1 MKIDPPPDYE
11 DVNQAAIEDWKAE
24 TTTRERIRT
33 VVQRIQDPTSAAAIA
48 EQAHASEP
56 VVRDALADLVDLGVV
71 ETLET
76 TQGTLYKRNDH
87 MYIYQQVVK
96 LHEAYDEDELVTE
109 LQSLK
114 ETVNTWRDKHN
125 VESPTELA
133 QKLEPDDTDGWEDHT
148 AWQTAEQNLYLTKVA
163 ISFYDASRVLA

>member
-1 MKIDPPPDYE
+1 MEIDSPPDYK
-11 DVNQAAIEDWKAE
+11 DVNQVAIEDWKAE

-48 EQAHASEP
+48 EQAYASEP

-87 MYIYQQVVK
+87 MYIYRQVVK

-109 LQSLK
+109 LQTLK
-114 ETVNTWRDKHN
+114 ETVNTWRDKHD

-133 QKLEPDDTDGWEDHT
+133 QKLEPDDTEGWEDHT
-148 AWQTAEQNLYLTKVA
+148 AWQTAEKNLYLTKVA